1 MIPPVRLYGE
11 GEATTF
17 LFNLFNP
24 PTPTGGE
31 SLIGRPIAYDVTNIA
46 VENGIV
52 GTSVSFQLQYGADLM
67 IPVQVNRPVMFIAL
81 QS

>member
-17 LFNLFNP
+17 LFDLFNP
-24 PTPTGGE
+24 PTSTDGK

-52 GTSVSFQLQYGADLM
+52 GTSVSFQLEYGADLV
-67 IPVQVNRPVMFIAL
+67 IPVQVNRPGVLITV